1 MDDFTKTK
9 LINNLID
16 LVEHFYDLKQQQG
29 SAKKVHYLKGFS
41 EGIAFTLV
49 ESKVLNSKE
58 AKTILKGLGKKRE
71 LKTPPKAPLKTENLF
86 EVPTPKEVTNSSLK
100 EAVPQDSLD
109 IPTIFRKHSNLSQ
122 DQS

>member
-16 LVEHFYDLKQQQG
+16 LVEHFYDMKHHQG
-29 SAKKVHYLKGFS
+29 SAKKIHYLKGFS
-41 EGIAFTLV
+41 EGIAFSLV
-49 ESKVLNSKE
+49 EAKVLNTQE

-71 LKTPPKAPLKTENLF
+71 VKTVEKKPPKRQNLF
-86 EVPTPKEVTNSSLK
+86 DTQNIQEQKDTNSQQIA
-100 EAVPQDSLD
+100 ENSLD
-109 IPTIFRKHSNLSQ
+109 IPTIFRKQSNLSQ